1 MLKQQRKPDKNNMKM
16 YSKNA
21 GFTLVE
27 ILVASTIGTF
37 VSLIAVGTLHT
48 VIKGSDMAERN
59 INTASEVRFASN
71 LLARDLTNFYH
82 ADNFE
87 DTEFYATTEAYTE
100 FETAY
105 LVFYTVNRSK
115 ARIYEPECDI
125 YEVEYYLE
133 PDEDNKESLSLKRRV
148 WPNPNYEFE
157 PGGILTTI
165 AENIEYFDVTYYDGE
180 TWYSEWPEDMESP
193 PDLVEFTITTRPLG
207 LGNYISET
215 VLVNLVKQA
224 NETEATVQ

>member
-1 MLKQQRKPDKNNMKM
+1 M
-16 YSKNA
+16 YSKKS

-37 VSLIAVGTLHT
+37 ISLIAVSTLHT
-48 VIKGSDMAERN
+48 VISGSDMVDRN
-59 INTASEVRFASN
+59 LNAASEVRFASN
-71 LLARDLTNFYH
+71 LLTRDLTNYYH

-87 DTEFYATTEAYTE
+87 DTEFYAITEAYTE
-100 FETAY
+100 FDTAH
-105 LVFYTVNRSK
+105 LIFYTVNRAK

-133 PDEDNKESLSLKRRV
+133 PDKNDEENLLLKRRV
-148 WPNPNYEFE
+148 WPNPNLEFE

-165 AENIEYFDVTYYDGE
+165 AENIEYFDVTYYNGE
-180 TWYSEWPEDMESP
+180 DATWYSEWPEDMEGP
-193 PDLVEFTITTRPLG
+193 PDLVEFTISTRPLG

-215 VLVNLVKQA
+215 ILVNLVRQV
-224 NETEATVQ
+224 NQTEATVQ